1 MIYIKWSGDNMKRKV
16 IGTLKIYLIT
26 ALYVGIVS
34 FIYSFYIM
42 KTQKDIN
49 PIIEVIIGASSFF
62 IMGLLF
68 SNFIHKKGLI
78 VGIISA
84 IINILLIHF
93 IYFLSMGKFNISI
106 LPFIIYTISSGI
118 GGILGVNFKK
128 II

>member
-1 MIYIKWSGDNMKRKV
+1 MKRKV